1 MSTRRR
7 IGKYGESL
15 VYNQYYPYLY
25 IYIYMYK
32 YMFIIFYG
40 ILYIYTIWWDIVGYF
55 VAYNLSYNM
64 KYDGI
69 SISISIYIYNYI
81 YIHTLRYSGERRKLW
96 HQLWQFPYY
105 ILLHCIDDIEW
116 AASRSNDSVCPQRN
130 VDFVIASYGS
140 LVESW
145 IT

>member
-25 IYIYMYK
+25 IYMYK

-40 ILYIYTIWWDIVGYF
+40 ILYIYTQYDETSWDI
-55 VAYNLSYNM
+55 SWHTICHTIWNM
-64 KYDGI
+64 MVYLYLYLY
-69 SISISIYIYNYI
+69 IYIII